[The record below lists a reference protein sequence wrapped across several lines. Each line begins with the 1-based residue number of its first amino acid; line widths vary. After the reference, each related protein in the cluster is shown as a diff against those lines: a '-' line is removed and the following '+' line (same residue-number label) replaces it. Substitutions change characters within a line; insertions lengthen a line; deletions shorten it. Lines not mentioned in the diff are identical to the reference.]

1 MQPCTMI
8 SASPR
13 GPLTSS
19 RQLSGKVLRS
29 GLEDAPR
36 FAGFTRALQPPSF
49 WKGSNPRMPHPK
61 NVFLTGATGFIGS
74 HLTARL
80 LQDGYHVKALVRRS
94 KTASARERVETILGA
109 AGAARFEN
117 LRVLEGDISLPHLGL
132 SDAAR
137 AEITS
142 CTEEVWHCAA
152 SLSFG
157 PQNRAEIF
165 RMNVDGTRHVLDL
178 VKALPTRRLHHVS
191 TAYVAGNRSD
201 VAMEDE
207 IDVGQRFKNPY
218 EESKCRAELLI
229 SETHHAGT
237 VTASIYRPSVVIG
250 DSKSGRV
257 THFHGVYAFIRALW
271 TALERMRRRTTATG
285 PIYLPLRVLGNEDQ
299 TLNFVPIDYVVD
311 GMVEIS
317 RREDCVGKT
326 YHLSNPVPT
335 ANSFWLPNICRVL
348 GVEGIRMADESSFV
362 KSPLTK
368 LEALFQKQMAFYYQY
383 LQGEPRFD
391 CRKTLE
397 ALKNTGIECPRV
409 IVEFISRMMGWYVDF
424 LSSQAARAGLTPCS
438 GRISLS

>member
-8 SASPR
+8 SVSPR
-13 GPLTSS
+13 GRLTSS
-19 RQLSGKVLRS
+19 RQLSGRVLRS
-29 GLEDAPR
+29 GLEDGPR
-36 FAGFTRALQPPSF
+36 FPGFTRELQPPSF

-80 LQDGYHVKALVRRS
+80 LQDGYHVKALARRS

-152 SLSFG
+152 SLSFE
-157 PQNRAEIF
+157 PENRAEIF

-178 VKALPTRRLHHVS
+178 VKQLQGRRLHHVS
-191 TAYVAGNRSD
+191 TAYIAGNRSD
-201 VAMEDE
+201 LALETE
-207 IDVGQRFKNPY
+207 IDVGHSFKNPY
-218 EESKCRAELLI
+218 EESKCRAELMI
-229 SETHHAGT
+229 ADAHQAGDIA
-237 VTASIYRPSVVIG
+237 ASVYRPSIVIG

-257 THFHGVYAFIRALW
+257 THFHGVYAFIRGLW
-271 TALERMRRRTTATG
+271 AALERLRRRMPDG
-285 PIYLPLRVLGNEDQ
+285 GFIKFPLRVLGAETQ

-311 GMVEIS
+311 SMVEI
-317 RREDCVGKT
+317 GKNPNSAGGT
-326 YHLSNPVPT
+326 YHLANPIPT
-335 ANSFWLPNICRVL
+335 ENRLWLPHICRVL
-348 GVEGIRMADESSFV
+348 RVEGIQLVGENSFL
-362 KSPLTK
+362 KTPMTK

-391 CRKTLE
+391 CRRTRE

-409 IVEFISRMMGWYVDF
+409 TTEFIAKMMGWYVDF
-424 LSSQAARAGLTPCS
+424 LKAKV
-438 GRISLS
+438 LS